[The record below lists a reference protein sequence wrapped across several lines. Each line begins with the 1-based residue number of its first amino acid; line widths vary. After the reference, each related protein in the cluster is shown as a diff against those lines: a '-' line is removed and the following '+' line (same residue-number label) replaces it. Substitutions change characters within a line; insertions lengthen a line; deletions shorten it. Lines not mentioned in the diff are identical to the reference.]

1 MVPEDRVAV
10 VAGTHDA
17 VLGQPE
23 TGEVGKVA
31 MGHRGRPGGGRG
43 GGGMF
48 KECYRLK
55 QL

>member
-23 TGEVGKVA
+23 AGEVGKVA
-31 MGHRGRPGGGRG
+31 MGHRGRPGEGRG
-43 GGGMF
+43 
-48 KECYRLK
+48 EEEDRNV
-55 QL
+55 

>member
-17 VLGQPE
+17 ILGQPE

-31 MGHRGRPGGGRG
+31 MGHRGRPFGGEGT
-43 GGGMF
+43 F
-48 KECYRLK
+48 KEWYKYILY
-55 QL
+55 